1 MVKTLEDTKRQA
13 IAMKLADLK
22 ALQKL
27 IVENDEKLA
36 SSINDG
42 EIRDRL
48 RSMLEDDRKNLGII
62 ETTIVQYG
70 NPGEASSTVQK
81 LVEKTQGM
89 MSGNELNIYEKVA
102 QHELLKHS
110 QVMSGLI
117 IHKAGQVVGA
127 DIQAAIAPLNAV
139 NFENRAHQEQ
149 LKGVL
154 EILGTRELTGMEPDQ
169 SVWGRVQDA
178 VAALTGVFGGP
189 ASHAKEDINITE
201 IITMD
206 HRKVDTLFMEIANSN
221 DPQKLQEYFGQLFKD
236 LTAHAEAEEEI
247 VYPAVRSYYPDTQE
261 LYDEQSEMKR
271 MLAEIKALSPSA
283 PEFKQKIDQ
292 LKNMV
297 QEHVREEENDM
308 FPKLRQNFSE
318 QQMQELSDQFK
329 KAKARIQQKMAS

>member
-206 HRKVDTLFMEIANSN
+206 HRKTDTLFMEIANSN

-297 QEHVREEENDM
+297 QHHVREEENDM